1 MAEWDIRKLQ
11 ILRTLR
17 ERETV
22 TATAETLH
30 MTPSAVSQQLT
41 NLARQLGV
49 PLLEARGRRVR
60 LTDAARLVLAQTEP
74 VFEQLERAEA
84 VLAAYTQG
92 EAGEVRV
99 GAFSTAVPA
108 LVVPAVRALRGT
120 HPRVAVRVTEAEAA
134 EAYDL
139 LAAGEVDLALSLAAE
154 APSAADPRFTQVPLL
169 TDPLDVALPPDH
181 PLARATALTLTD
193 LAAEP
198 WIFGGS
204 GPWSDITRRACEAA
218 GFSPHQGHSA
228 SGWTAIV
235 AMVEAGMG
243 VALVPRMAAVGR
255 DGVTMRALEADR
267 PVRHVLAAVR
277 KGAET
282 GRALER
288 VLGALR
294 DAAGELRLRGRT
306 ADGRSGAGAHT
317 DPQASAT
324 TGWPGRPPTAASP
337 APGPAAPRTE
347 STRTPPPARAPA
359 PPRGRRR
366 PP

>member
-17 ERETV
+17 ERGTV
-22 TATAETLH
+22 TATAEALH

-49 PLLEARGRRVR
+49 PLLEAQGRRVR
-60 LTDAARLVLAQTEP
+60 LTDAARLVLTHTEP
-74 VFEQLERAEA
+74 VFEQLERTEA
-84 VLAAYTQG
+84 ALAAYTRG

-99 GAFSTAVPA
+99 GAFPTSVPA
-108 LVVPAVRALRGT
+108 LVVPAVRALRDT
-120 HPRVAVRVTEAEAA
+120 HPGVSVRVREAEAA

-169 TDPLDVALPPDH
+169 ADPLDVALPPDH
-181 PLARATALTLTD
+181 PLARADSLNLTD
-193 LAAEP
+193 LAADP

-228 SGWTAIV
+228 SGWTAIL

-243 VALVPRMAAVGR
+243 VALVPRMAAGRR
-255 DGVTMRALEADR
+255 DGVVMRDLGADG
-267 PVRHVLAAVR
+267 PVRHVTAAVR
-277 KGAET
+277 RGGET
-282 GRALER
+282 GRAVNR
-288 VLGALR
+288 VLDALL
-294 DAAGELRLRGRT
+294 AAAACGGH
-306 ADGRSGAGAHT
+306 SGGL
-317 DPQASAT
+317 
-324 TGWPGRPPTAASP
+324 
-337 APGPAAPRTE
+337 
-347 STRTPPPARAPA
+347 TR
-359 PPRGRRR
+359 
-366 PP
+366 